1 MFEPYTYNHI
11 AVVSI
16 RVETH
21 KFMLALTVR
30 VKFDLWLRKLTL
42 EPHAWP
48 RYNRCIGAF
57 YQPWNTDQ
65 ISQKKLKE
73 EFVIQPSNSRQR
85 ELHF

>member
-11 AVVSI
+11 AVVST

-30 VKFDLWLRKLTL
+30 VKFDFWLRKLTL

-48 RYNRCIGAF
+48 RYYR
-57 YQPWNTDQ
+57 
-65 ISQKKLKE
+65 
-73 EFVIQPSNSRQR
+73 
-85 ELHF
+85 